1 MSVVTEQ
8 FSVKYQGT
16 GEANEQFPIPFSFR
30 HTDVLK
36 VTFVN
41 SSGARTLKTI
51 STHYTVVQY
60 ASSMTSQSSSGN
72 NIISSNSQRTEYGW
86 VVLADGVTTS
96 DVVHIYREETFKQ
109 EVNDFD
115 QGASTT
121 YLDTDIY
128 ELSLIRLTDALSTT
142 LTRDTNDPSAF
153 TAKDRQITSLGTPV
167 RHNDILTYSVL
178 SNMNVTASLSI
189 PASGGASDN
198 GKLLAPT
205 GLSPSTPTVGWTS
218 KLTMGVSL
226 SSGAVLSPV
235 ADYANSPYVE
245 WVVPRWVTE
254 PPNNS
259 LSYVYSYDVGGVEGQ
274 DWSDGESTSATADW
288 REFREMHVFSTIDD
302 TDMDKVV
309 RMDSA
314 TSSSLISPNELP
326 ETTNNAA
333 RERHIAS
340 DNGTIGLSPRFHFQ
354 DGNQTANLGDSSFSA
369 GSSGEINSGNIPHP
383 TWSNTEQFA
392 VTNDTKND
400 SNATADANM
409 VFIQPWT
416 VAVTSTYSSAT
427 AYPVFVPYFV
437 MDEDGSSTYGVDL
450 ATDSNV
456 YKGEYRMMNYQ
467 QHIHGQSGTHTT
479 RYLHW
484 SGDATWK
491 IHMLTVFQS
500 GL

>member
-1 MSVVTEQ
+1 MQ
-8 FSVKYQGT
+8 K
-16 GEANEQFPIPFSFR
+16 
-30 HTDVLK
+30 
-36 VTFVN
+36 
-41 SSGARTLKTI
+41 
-51 STHYTVVQY
+51 
-60 ASSMTSQSSSGN
+60 
-72 NIISSNSQRTEYGW
+72 
-86 VVLADGVTTS
+86 
-96 DVVHIYREETFKQ
+96 
-109 EVNDFD
+109 
-115 QGASTT
+115 
-121 YLDTDIY
+121 
-128 ELSLIRLTDALSTT
+128 
-142 LTRDTNDPSAF
+142 
-153 TAKDRQITSLGTPV
+153 TSLGTPV

-218 KLTMGVSL
+218 KLTMGVTL

-235 ADYANSPYVE
+235 EDYANSPYVE

-254 PPNNS
+254 PPNNG

-274 DWSDGESTSATADW
+274 DWSGGESASATADW

-383 TWSNTEQFA
+383 TWSNT
-392 VTNDTKND
+392 
-400 SNATADANM
+400 
-409 VFIQPWT
+409 
-416 VAVTSTYSSAT
+416 
-427 AYPVFVPYFV
+427 
-437 MDEDGSSTYGVDL
+437 
-450 ATDSNV
+450 
-456 YKGEYRMMNYQ
+456 
-467 QHIHGQSGTHTT
+467 
-479 RYLHW
+479 
-484 SGDATWK
+484 
-491 IHMLTVFQS
+491 
-500 GL
+500 